1 MSDIIRLLPDHVANQ
16 IAAGEVVQRPASV
29 VKELIENSVDAGA
42 TEIKLILKEAGK
54 TLIQVIDNGKGMSD
68 VDARMSFE
76 RHATSKI
83 SKAEDLFALST
94 KGFRGEALASIAAIA
109 HVELKTRQHD
119 VELGTHIVIEGTKLV
134 SQEVA
139 VTPAGTSFSV
149 KNLFFNIPA
158 RRNFLKS
165 DNVELRNII
174 DEFER
179 IVLVHHNI
187 HFSLI
192 HNGSEVFN
200 LLPTNARQRIVN
212 VFGTRTN
219 EKLVPIKENTEIVEV
234 TGFVGK
240 PEFAKKSR
248 GEQFFFVNDR
258 FVKSGY
264 LHHAIMAAY
273 EGLLKEGTHPSYF
286 IYFNVPPD
294 SIDINIHPTKTEVK
308 FDDEQALYSI
318 LRSIIKHSLGQF
330 NVAPV
335 LDFQRDAS
343 LDTPYDFEGKEAST
357 PTIEVDRNFNP
368 FHREI
373 SVNTDKF
380 EYNPFEN
387 NAAMFIGSSDSS
399 IENTRFIDELENNE
413 TYVSMNPFGD
423 KIINKGNDIE
433 NNRFID
439 VLESKSNVS
448 GDVSLGETLESK
460 SNDVDT
466 FSLGETLESKSNDV
480 DAFSLG
486 ETLESKSNTASEE
499 EYTSS
504 SFYSDSDVLE
514 SKGNKSSRENFS
526 DGMTFGSKVNK
537 KSDVIE
543 SKANKSTYSKGSY
556 SSKGTLSSKSNIE
569 GWENLYEGLRSSSE
583 DLDVS
588 GIKLESDFVTGNLFE
603 NKQEEATGIKRFQI
617 NRKYIVSPI
626 KSGMVIIDQGRAHQR
641 ILYEKFMESI
651 QNHTASSQQLL
662 FPLTLYYSPYEV
674 EILRELYPMLQQT
687 GFGFEHMTQEYVV
700 ISGLPVNI
708 SESEASIVLEDLIS
722 DFQDG
727 VPKTAMGQSDRI
739 AKSLAHS
746 LSVKT
751 GTVLNEEE
759 QESIVNSLFACK
771 EPSVSP
777 FMKPTFITMKVEDIE
792 KKFAL

>member
-29 VKELIENSVDAGA
+29 VKELIENAVDAGA

-68 VDARMSFE
+68 VDARMAFE

-109 HVELKTRQHD
+109 HVELKTRLHSA
-119 VELGTHIVIEGTKLV
+119 ELGTHLVIEGTKLI

-139 VTPAGTSFSV
+139 VVPCGTSFSV

-179 IVLVHHNI
+179 IVLVHNNI

-200 LLPTNARQRIVN
+200 LVPTNLRQRIVS
-212 VFGTRTN
+212 VFGVRTN
-219 EKLVPIKENTEIVEV
+219 EKLVPINETTDIVEV

-264 LHHAIMAAY
+264 LHHAILAAY

-330 NVAPV
+330 NVAPL
-335 LDFQRDAS
+335 LDFQRDS
-343 LDTPYDFEGKEAST
+343 TLDTPYDYEGTEATT

-373 SVNTDKF
+373 TNETDRF
-380 EYNPFEN
+380 EYNPFEHG
-387 NAAMFIGSSDSS
+387 AEGFIKSNISNIEASPFIDTIESKGNLSEANYLESLEGSKNVV
-399 IENTRFIDELENNE
+399 EHERFIDA
-413 TYVSMNPFGD
+413 
-423 KIINKGNDIE
+423 I
-433 NNRFID
+433 
-439 VLESKSNVS
+439 
-448 GDVSLGETLESK
+448 ESK
-460 SNDVDT
+460 SNDEAFASSTVDD
-466 FSLGETLESKSNDV
+466 FNDGFV
-480 DAFSLG
+480 IA
-486 ETLESKSNTASEE
+486 
-499 EYTSS
+499 
-504 SFYSDSDVLE
+504 
-514 SKGNKSSRENFS
+514 SKGNDSIAF
-526 DGMTFGSKVNK
+526 
-537 KSDVIE
+537 E
-543 SKANKSTYSKGSY
+543 SKLSKGS
-556 SSKGTLSSKSNIE
+556 SSSNFTKRDSGTLSSKSNVA
-569 GWENLYEGLRSSSE
+569 GWESMYEGLKSSAN

-588 GIKLESDFVTGNLFE
+588 NIKLESDFVTGNLFE
-603 NKQEEATGIKRFQI
+603 NSKDENSGVKRFQI

-626 KSGMVIIDQGRAHQR
+626 KSGMVVIDQGRAHQR
-641 ILYEKFMESI
+641 ILYEKFMENI
-651 QNHTASSQQLL
+651 RVQQASSQQLL
-662 FPLTLYYSPYEV
+662 FPLTLYYAPF
-674 EILRELYPMLQQT
+674 EIEMLRELQPLLKQT
-687 GFGFEHMTQEYVV
+687 GFGFEDIAQEFVV
-700 ISGLPVNI
+700 ISGLPVNVA
-708 SESEASIVLEDLIS
+708 ESEASIVLEDLIA

-727 VPKTAMGQSDRI
+727 VPTTTLGQSDRI

-746 LSVKT
+746 LAVKN

-759 QESIVNSLFACK
+759 QEEIVNSLFACK
-771 EPSVSP
+771 EPNISP